1 MPESLSPAVG
11 LAVLHLFFR
20 VDNGEGKSVDASAV
34 SVAVKSCQADDH
46 QVVSFAVLG
55 HKADVGFMALGADMW
70 RLRRLQSDLV
80 RAGLVLVDSYVSM
93 TEASE
98 YTMGM
103 PEEML
108 KARLYPTLPPNGMR
122 AVCFYPMSKRRGL
135 GEEENWFTLPFD
147 DRNKL
152 MREHGVSGRKFH
164 GRVTQMV
171 TGSTGLD
178 DFEWAVTLF
187 AHDPADLKATVYTM
201 RFDEASAVYAEFG
214 RFLTGMIAEI
224 DELAAELF

>member
-1 MPESLSPAVG
+1 MPEKLSPAIG
-11 LAVLHLFFR
+11 LTVLHLFFR
-20 VDNGEGKSVDASAV
+20 VDPNHPVDGAAV
-34 SVAVKSCQADDH
+34 SVAVKACQADDH
-46 QVVSFAVLG
+46 QVVSFAILG
-55 HKADVGFMALGADMW
+55 HKADIGFMSLGADMW
-70 RLRRLQSDLV
+70 RLRKLQSDLV

-98 YTMGM
+98 YTAGM

-108 KARLYPTLPPNGMR
+108 NARLYPTLPPNGMR
-122 AVCFYPMSKRRGL
+122 AICFYPMSKRRGL

-152 MREHGVSGRKFH
+152 MREHGSSGRKFH

-178 DFEWAVTLF
+178 DFEWSVTLF

-214 RFLTGMIAEI
+214 RFLTGMIADI
-224 DELAAELF
+224 DELATELF

>member
-1 MPESLSPAVG
+1 MPEKLSPAIG
-11 LAVLHLFFR
+11 LTVLHLFFR
-20 VDNGEGKSVDASAV
+20 VDPNQPVDGAAV
-34 SVAVKSCQADDH
+34 SVAVKACQSDDH
-46 QVVSFAVLG
+46 QVVSFAILG
-55 HKADVGFMALGADMW
+55 HKADIGFMSLGADMW
-70 RLRRLQSDLV
+70 RLRKLQSDLV

-98 YTMGM
+98 YTAGM

-108 KARLYPTLPPNGMR
+108 NARLYPTLPPNGMR
-122 AVCFYPMSKRRGL
+122 AICFYPMSKRRGL
-135 GEEENWFTLPFD
+135 GAEENWFTLPFD

-152 MREHGVSGRKFH
+152 MREHGSSGRKFH

-178 DFEWAVTLF
+178 DFEWSVTLF

-214 RFLTGMIAEI
+214 RFLTGMIADI
-224 DELAAELF
+224 DELATELF

>member
-1 MPESLSPAVG
+1 MPEKLSPAVG
-11 LAVLHLFFR
+11 LTVLHLFFR
-20 VDNGEGKSVDASAV
+20 VDPNLPVDSAAV
-34 SVAVKSCQADDH
+34 SVAVKACQADDH
-46 QVVSFAVLG
+46 QVVSFAILG
-55 HKADVGFMALGADMW
+55 HKADVGFMSLGADMW
-70 RLRRLQSDLV
+70 RLRKLQSDLV

-98 YTMGM
+98 YTAGM

-108 KARLYPTLPPNGMR
+108 NARLYPTLPPNGMR
-122 AVCFYPMSKRRGL
+122 AICFYPMSKRRGL

-152 MREHGVSGRKFH
+152 MREHGTSGRKFH

-178 DFEWAVTLF
+178 DFEWSVTLF

>member
-1 MPESLSPAVG
+1 MPEKLSPAVG
-11 LAVLHLFFR
+11 LTVLHLFFR
-20 VDNGEGKSVDASAV
+20 VDPNHRVDSSAV
-34 SVAVKSCQADDH
+34 SVAVKACQADEH
-46 QVVSFAVLG
+46 QVVSFAILG
-55 HKADVGFMALGADMW
+55 HKADIGFMSLGADMW
-70 RLRRLQSDLV
+70 RLRKLQSDLV

-98 YTMGM
+98 YTAGM

-108 KARLYPTLPPNGMR
+108 NARLYPTLPPNGMR
-122 AVCFYPMSKRRGL
+122 AICFYPMSKKRGL
-135 GEEENWFTLPFD
+135 GDEENWFTLPFD

-152 MREHGVSGRKFH
+152 MREHGSSGRKFH

-178 DFEWAVTLF
+178 DFEWSVTLF

>member
-1 MPESLSPAVG
+1 MPELLSPGIG
-11 LAVLHLFFR
+11 LGVLHLFAR
-20 VDNGEGKSVDASAV
+20 VPAGRPVDAAAV
-34 SVAVKSCQADDH
+34 SLAVKSCQADDH
-46 QVVSFAVLG
+46 QVVAFATLG
-55 HKADVGFMALGADMW
+55 HKSDIGFMALGKDLW
-70 RLRRLQSDLV
+70 RLRRLQTELV
-80 RAGLVLVDSYVSM
+80 RAGLELVDSYVSM

-98 YTMGM
+98 YTAGM

-108 KARLYPTLPPNGMR
+108 NARLYPTLPPNGMR
-122 AVCFYPMSKRRGL
+122 AVCFYPMSKRRGI
-135 GEEENWFTLPFD
+135 GETEANWFTLAFD
-147 DRNKL
+147 DRNRL

-187 AHDPADLKATVYTM
+187 AHDPADLKQTVYTM
-201 RFDEASAVYAEFG
+201 RFDEASSVYAEFG
-214 RFLTGMIAEI
+214 VFITGMIAEI

>member
-1 MPESLSPAVG
+1 MPEKLSPAVG
-11 LAVLHLFFR
+11 LTVLHLFFR
-20 VDNGEGKSVDASAV
+20 VDPNLTVDGAAV
-34 SVAVKSCQADDH
+34 SVAVKACQADDH
-46 QVVSFAVLG
+46 QVVSFAILG
-55 HKADVGFMALGADMW
+55 HKADIGFMSLGADMW
-70 RLRRLQSDLV
+70 RLRKLQSDLV

-98 YTMGM
+98 YTAGM

-108 KARLYPTLPPNGMR
+108 NARLYPTLPPNGMR
-122 AVCFYPMSKRRGL
+122 AICFYPMSKRRGL
-135 GEEENWFTLPFD
+135 GADENWFTLPFD

-152 MREHGVSGRKFH
+152 MRDHGTSGRKFH

-178 DFEWAVTLF
+178 DFEWSVTLF

>member
-1 MPESLSPAVG
+1 MPEKLSPAVG
-11 LAVLHLFFR
+11 LTVLHLFFR
-20 VDNGEGKSVDASAV
+20 VDPSHPVDSAAV
-34 SVAVKSCQADDH
+34 SIAVKTCQADDH
-46 QVVSFAVLG
+46 QVVSFAILG
-55 HKADVGFMALGADMW
+55 HKADIGFMSLGADMW
-70 RLRRLQSDLV
+70 RLRKLQSDLV

-98 YTMGM
+98 YTAGM

-108 KARLYPTLPPNGMR
+108 NARLYPTLPPNGMR
-122 AVCFYPMSKRRGL
+122 AICFYPMSKRRGL

-152 MREHGVSGRKFH
+152 MREHGTSGRKFH

-178 DFEWAVTLF
+178 DFEWSVTLF

>member
-1 MPESLSPAVG
+1 MPEKLSPAVG
-11 LAVLHLFFR
+11 LTVLHLFFR
-20 VDNGEGKSVDASAV
+20 VDPNHPVDSSAV
-34 SVAVKSCQADDH
+34 SVAVKACQADEH
-46 QVVSFAVLG
+46 QVVSFAILG
-55 HKADVGFMALGADMW
+55 HKADIGFMSLGADMW
-70 RLRRLQSDLV
+70 RLRKLQSDLV

-98 YTMGM
+98 YTAGM

-108 KARLYPTLPPNGMR
+108 NARLYPTLPPNGMR
-122 AVCFYPMSKRRGL
+122 AICFYPMSKKRGL
-135 GEEENWFTLPFD
+135 GQDENWFTLPFD

-152 MREHGVSGRKFH
+152 MREHGSSGRKFH

-178 DFEWAVTLF
+178 DFEWSVTLF